1 MNTPKLADRRH
12 NNEELAA
19 LYAQKVKPTKAQRKL
34 ARRVDDYE
42 QNIAKFD
49 GHDGKHF
56 IKPGSNH

>member
-1 MNTPKLADRRH
+1 MADRRH
-12 NNEELAA
+12 NNKELAA
-19 LYAQKVKPTKAQRKL
+19 KYAQKVKPTKAQRKL